1 MLNELPLYN
10 KILVLLID
18 FIGVWLAITVYNNN
32 PKGKLNKI
40 FLGMIVSMFFWV
52 NSAYLA
58 HLIGKNQIYLTL
70 IFVKIAWVATPILFI
85 LLYFLVLYYL
95 KKEKE
100 YKILSLAILFGG
112 VILSLLTAFTDLI
125 IKDIEFVGI
134 DLNII
139 YGKGMIPFLGI
150 MFFLMCVPLYFLFKE
165 YIKSE
170 PKERVRIEYLLVGIF
185 IFYLA
190 NIIFNIVFPVVFK
203 IVYLYWMG
211 DYSSIV
217 LLGFIAY
224 ATVRRDLF
232 GIRVILTTLLVS
244 AIAILLALDIFVFT
258 TELISRL
265 YKGLTLVIFV
275 YFGYLLIRSVLREI
289 ESRERIKR
297 AYDMEK
303 KALKQTEALTEAKTQ
318 FLMATQH
325 HLRTPLT
332 SMIGYL
338 DLIFG
343 GTYGKVPVKIKQAL
357 LKFESSTKRL
367 MRVVNELLDISQFQL
382 GKEVVSLQP
391 GTDVLPI
398 LKEVIE
404 ELQFEVEYR
413 DLYLKFQKTGKIP
426 KIKADSEKLKV
437 ALFNIVDNAIKYTR
451 KGGVTVNVK
460 YQTSNV
466 KRKEESLLIAIK
478 DTGIGIVKGEAGKLF
493 KEAFERGK
501 EAKKVHDYGRGIGL
515 YITGHIIRAHNGKI
529 WAESEGNGKG
539 STFFIELPVK

>member
-1 MLNELPLYN
+1 MITELPLYN
-10 KILVLLID
+10 KILILLID
-18 FIGVWLAITVYNNN
+18 FIGVWLAIIVYNNN
-32 PKGKLNKI
+32 PKGKLNKV
-40 FLGMIVSMFFWV
+40 FLGMIASMFFWV
-52 NSAYLA
+52 NFAYLA
-58 HLIGKNQIYLTL
+58 RLIGRQQSYWSL
-70 IFVKIAWVATPILFI
+70 ICLKIAWFATPFLFVF
-85 LLYFLVLYYL
+85 LYFLVLYYL
-95 KKEKE
+95 KKESK
-100 YKILSLAILFGG
+100 YRILSLAILFGG
-112 VILSLLTAFTDLI
+112 IILSLLTAFTNLI
-125 IKDIEFVGI
+125 VENIEFIGT
-134 DLNII
+134 DLTII
-139 YGKGMIPFLGI
+139 YGKGVFLFLGI
-150 MFFLMCVPLYFLFKE
+150 GVFLICAPLYLLFEE
-165 YIKSE
+165 YVRCL
-170 PKERVRIEYLLVGIF
+170 PKERIRIEYLLIGIF

-203 IVYLYWMG
+203 VVYLYWMG

-224 ATVRRDLF
+224 AIVRRDLF
-232 GIRVILTTLLVS
+232 GIRVILTTLLVG

-265 YKGLTLVIFV
+265 YKGLTLIIFI

-289 ESRERIKR
+289 ESKERIKR

-413 DLYLKFQKTGKIP
+413 NLYLKFQKIGKIP

-460 YQTSNV
+460 
-466 KRKEESLLIAIK
+466 RKEESLLIAIK
-478 DTGIGIVKGEAGKLF
+478 DTGIGIAKGEAGKLF

-501 EAKKVHDYGRGIGL
+501 TAKKVHNYGRGIGL
-515 YITGHIIRAHNGKI
+515 FITGHIIKAHKGKI
-529 WAESEGNGKG
+529 WAESEGEGKG

>member
-1 MLNELPLYN
+1 MITELPLYN
-10 KILVLLID
+10 KILILLID
-18 FIGVWLAITVYNNN
+18 FIGVWLAIIVYNNN
-32 PKGKLNKI
+32 PKGKLNKV
-40 FLGMIVSMFFWV
+40 FLGMIASMFFWV
-52 NSAYLA
+52 NFAYLA
-58 HLIGKNQIYLTL
+58 RLIGRQQSYWSL
-70 IFVKIAWVATPILFI
+70 ICLKIAWFATPFLFVF
-85 LLYFLVLYYL
+85 LYFLVLYYL
-95 KKEKE
+95 KKESK
-100 YKILSLAILFGG
+100 YRILSLAILFGG
-112 VILSLLTAFTDLI
+112 IILSLLTAFTNLI
-125 IKDIEFVGI
+125 VENIEFIGT
-134 DLNII
+134 DLTII
-139 YGKGMIPFLGI
+139 YGKGVFLFLGI
-150 MFFLMCVPLYFLFKE
+150 GVFLICAPLYLLFEE
-165 YIKSE
+165 YVRCL
-170 PKERVRIEYLLVGIF
+170 PKERIRIEYLLIGIF

-203 IVYLYWMG
+203 VVYLYWMG

-224 ATVRRDLF
+224 AIVRRDLF
-232 GIRVILTTLLVS
+232 GIRVILTTLLVG

-265 YKGLTLVIFV
+265 YKGLTLIIFI

-289 ESRERIKR
+289 ESKERIKR

-413 DLYLKFQKTGKIP
+413 NLYLKFQKIGKIP

-460 YQTSNV
+460 
-466 KRKEESLLIAIK
+466 RKEESLLIAIK
-478 DTGIGIVKGEAGKLF
+478 DTGIGIAKGEAGKLF

-501 EAKKVHDYGRGIGL
+501 TAKKVHDYGRGIGL
-515 YITGHIIRAHNGKI
+515 YITGHIIKAHKGRI
-529 WAESEGNGKG
+529 WAESEGSDKG

>member
-10 KILVLLID
+10 KILILLID
-18 FIGVWLAITVYNNN
+18 FIGVWLAIIVYNNN
-32 PKGKLNKI
+32 PKEKLNKV

-58 HLIGKNQIYLTL
+58 HLIGEHQTYLTL
-70 IFVKIAWVATPILFI
+70 IFIKIAWVATPILFI

-112 VILSLLTAFTDLI
+112 VVLSLLTAFTDLVT
-125 IKDIEFVGI
+125 KDIEFVGI
-134 DLNII
+134 DLSII

-150 MFFLMCVPLYFLFKE
+150 MFFLMCIPLYFLFKE

-224 ATVRRDLF
+224 AIVRRDLF
-232 GIRVILTTLLVS
+232 GIRVILTTALVS
-244 AIAILLALDIFVFT
+244 LIAVLLSLDLFIFT
-258 TELISRL
+258 PELMSKL
-265 YKGLTLVIFV
+265 FKGLVLVLFI
-275 YFGYLLIRSVLREI
+275 YFGYLLIKSVLREI
-289 ESRERIKR
+289 EYRERIKR

-332 SMIGYL
+332 SMVGYL

-413 DLYLKFQKTGKIP
+413 NLYLKFQKIGKIP

-460 YQTSNV
+460 
-466 KRKEESLLIAIK
+466 RKEESLLIAIK
-478 DTGIGIVKGEAGKLF
+478 DTGIGIAKGEAGKLF

-501 EAKKVHDYGRGIGL
+501 TAKKVHNYGRGIGL
-515 YITGHIIRAHNGKI
+515 FITGHIIKAHKGKI
-529 WAESEGNGKG
+529 WAESEGEGKG